1 MSRLCVPRTAY
12 TTKGD
17 DTLSEGPNHAQLLN
31 LVDAALRDAL
41 AVPHPALAPFY
52 GMMQYHLGWVD
63 RNLRENPSYKGGKR
77 LRPLLT
83 LLSCESAG
91 GDVKQALPAAVA
103 VELVH
108 SFSLVHDD
116 IEDRSEFRRHRETVW
131 RLWGDAH
138 AINVGDGLFA
148 LARLHLGRL
157 LDAGIPA
164 LRVASV
170 FHVLDAACIAL
181 TEGQFLDMQFERT
194 DSVSLD
200 DYFWMIRGKTAA
212 LMACACEMGAMIATD
227 EAGVMKALH
236 DFGYN
241 LGMAFQIADDIL
253 GIWGEPAVT
262 GKPAGD
268 DILNRKKTLPIV
280 YVLETGQQPD
290 APPQLRSAAEAIRQ
304 VFRSDR
310 VSDSDLR
317 RVLAA
322 LEAGQAKEYCTQLAE
337 EYTQQALTALLAPG
351 LLPRPRESLRR
362 LAESLLGR
370 ET

>member
-1 MSRLCVPRTAY
+1 MNERA
-12 TTKGD
+12 
-17 DTLSEGPNHAQLLN
+17 NHAQLLS
-31 LVDAALRDAL
+31 LVEGALREAL
-41 AVPHPALAPFY
+41 AVPHPTLAPFY
-52 GMMQYHLGWVD
+52 GMMQYHLGWLD
-63 RNLRENPSYKGGKR
+63 RDLRENPSYKRGKR

-83 LLSCESAG
+83 LLSCEAAG
-91 GDVKQALPAAVA
+91 GEVRQALPAAVA

-108 SFSLVHDD
+108 NFSLVHDD
-116 IEDRSEFRRHRETVW
+116 IEDRSELRRHRESVW

-157 LDAGIPA
+157 LDTGIPA
-164 LRVASV
+164 VRVASV

-200 DYFWMIRGKTAA
+200 DYFWMIRGKTAS
-212 LMACACEMGAMIATD
+212 LIACACEMGAMVGTD
-227 EAGVMKALH
+227 DVSIVKALH

-253 GIWGEPAVT
+253 GIWGEPGVT

-268 DILNRKKTLPIV
+268 DILSRKKTLPIV
-280 YVLETGQQPD
+280 YALEAGQQPNS
-290 APPQLRSAAEAIRQ
+290 PPHLVRAAEEIRQ
-304 VFRSDR
+304 VFRSDK

-322 LEAGQAKEYCTQLAE
+322 LETGEAKDYCVQLAE
-337 EYTQQALTALLAPG
+337 EYTQQALAALSAPG
-351 LLPRPRESLRR
+351 IMPDVGASLRS

>member
-1 MSRLCVPRTAY
+1 MNEKA
-12 TTKGD
+12 
-17 DTLSEGPNHAQLLN
+17 NHAQLLN
-31 LVDAALRDAL
+31 LVEGALREVL

-63 RNLRENPSYKGGKR
+63 RDLQENPSYKRGKR

-83 LLSCESAG
+83 LLSCEAAG
-91 GDVKQALPAAVA
+91 GDVHQALPAAVA
-103 VELVH
+103 VELIH
-108 SFSLVHDD
+108 NFSLVHDD
-116 IEDRSEFRRHRETVW
+116 IEDRSEFRRHRESVW

-157 LDAGIPA
+157 LDVGIPA
-164 LRVASV
+164 ARVVGV

-181 TEGQFLDMQFERT
+181 TEGQFLDMQFEST

-200 DYFWMIRGKTAA
+200 DYFWMIRGKTAV

-227 EAGVMKALH
+227 DASVVKALH

-253 GIWGEPAVT
+253 GIWGEPDVT

-268 DILNRKKTLPIV
+268 DVLNRKKTLPIV
-280 YVLETGQQPD
+280 YVLETGLQPD
-290 APPQLRSAAEAIRQ
+290 SPPHLRCAAEAIQQ
-304 VFRSDR
+304 VFRSDA
-310 VSDSDLR
+310 VSDNGLR
-317 RVLAA
+317 HVLSA
-322 LEAGQAKEYCTQLAE
+322 LEAGKAQEYCARLTE
-337 EYTQQALTALLAPG
+337 EYTQQALAALSAPG
-351 LLPRPRESLRR
+351 LVSHVAESLRQ